1 MTIKNPAIGSLLLVL
16 LLVIVIREGFVWLMT
31 VLGYPATG
39 SLVGMLFL
47 LTVLLA
53 YRAVKPLPR
62 WLELGS
68 SMFLTESALAYLP
81 VCAAGGMLLF
91 TQFGSL
97 YGVMFVTILVTL
109 VTLKGFGV
117 LARRAMPPNQ
127 AEAISDSALP
137 SETGIDIDSSEHTR
151 NQNDPLSQQSKERNS

>member
-1 MTIKNPAIGSLLLVL
+1 MTDKNPAIGSLLLVFL
-16 LLVIVIREGFVWLMT
+16 IVVVIREGFVWLMT

-47 LTVLLA
+47 LALLLG
-53 YRAVKPLPR
+53 YRALKPLPR
-62 WLELGS
+62 WLERGS
-68 SMFLTESALAYLP
+68 SMLLTESALAYLP

-97 YGVMFVTILVTL
+97 YGVMFVTVLVTL

-127 AEAISDSALP
+127 AEAISESALP

-151 NQNDPLSQQSKERNS
+151 NQNDPFSQQPQERNS

>member
-31 VLGYPATG
+31 FLGYPATG

-47 LTVLLA
+47 LALLLS
-53 YRAVKPLPR
+53 YRAIKPLPR

-68 SMFLTESALAYLP
+68 SMLLTESAFAYLP

-91 TQFGSL
+91 TQVDSL
-97 YGVMFVTILVTL
+97 YGVIFVSILVTL

-117 LARRAMPPNQ
+117 LARRAMPLNQ
-127 AEAISDSALP
+127 AEAMTQSALP
-137 SETGIDIDSSEHTR
+137 RETGIDIDSSEHTR
-151 NQNDPLSQQSKERNS
+151 EQNDPSSQQFGERNS